1 MSVNPSTA
9 TVTGTGTNSDRYNLP
24 HIVAARTRIE
34 DLWALGTDYCAQTV
48 AEARASNRMLHLDL
62 DFTGDCQLK
71 CFYCDRTPDRYSDVP
86 NRVEL
91 STDDRI
97 RIIAEAKALGATTVE
112 FPGAGEPMIDPGFWD
127 VLSFIHENNMTSVLF
142 TSGWHLDA
150 TTIDRLFNLGVTVF
164 LKHNSDD
171 NQTQD
176 KMVGVKGYGEVANR
190 ALELLVERGFNE
202 TIPTRMAIDMVVTPK
217 FQNLDDIGKIFRWSR
232 DHNVHSYIMTLIP
245 EGMADHKTVLFE
257 KRRAQELVDF
267 MAKIDRD
274 EYGLEYVPSR
284 PMGGGYRCR
293 QVNVGIFVNLFGEVY
308 DCNGLGRLIG
318 HLRRDSLA
326 DVWNSKFANL
336 VRRPDQD
343 GFCLVR
349 ERQWQGRD
357 DSAMDRKTEQ
367 YKKWRQRKGAEDPV
381 VERALAETEGI
392 DILRRGSRV
401 AQGAELPMAPAGTT
415 TP

>member
-1 MSVNPSTA
+1 
-9 TVTGTGTNSDRYNLP
+9 
-24 HIVAARTRIE
+24 
-34 DLWALGTDYCAQTV
+34 
-48 AEARASNRMLHLDL
+48 
-62 DFTGDCQLK
+62 
-71 CFYCDRTPDRYSDVP
+71 VP

-127 VLSFIHENNMTSVLF
+127 VLSFIHENDMTSVLF
-142 TSGWHLDA
+142 TSGWHLDES
-150 TTIDRLFNLGVTVF
+150 TVDRLFDLGVTVF

-257 KRRAQELVDF
+257 KQRAQELVDF
-267 MAKIDRD
+267 MAKIDRN

-308 DCNGLGRLIG
+308 DCNGLGRLMG

-367 YKKWRQRKGAEDPV
+367 YKKWRERKGAEDPV

-401 AQGAELPMAPAGTT
+401 AQGADLPMAPAGTT
-415 TP
+415 TS

>member
-1 MSVNPSTA
+1 
-9 TVTGTGTNSDRYNLP
+9 
-24 HIVAARTRIE
+24 
-34 DLWALGTDYCAQTV
+34 
-48 AEARASNRMLHLDL
+48 MLHLDL

-127 VLSFIHENNMTSVLF
+127 VLSFIHENDMTSVLF
-142 TSGWHLDA
+142 TSGWHLDES
-150 TTIDRLFNLGVTVF
+150 TVDRLFDLGVTVF

-202 TIPTRMAIDMVVTPK
+202 TVPTRMAIDMVVTPK
-217 FQNLDDIGKIFRWSR
+217 FQNLDDIGQIFRWSR

-257 KRRAQELVDF
+257 KQRAQELVDF

-318 HLRRDSLA
+318 HLRRDTLS

-367 YKKWRQRKGAEDPV
+367 YKKWRGRNGAEDPV
-381 VERALAETEGI
+381 VERALEETEGI
-392 DILRRGSRV
+392 DIQRRGSRV
-401 AQGAELPMAPAGTT
+401 AQGAELPMASADT